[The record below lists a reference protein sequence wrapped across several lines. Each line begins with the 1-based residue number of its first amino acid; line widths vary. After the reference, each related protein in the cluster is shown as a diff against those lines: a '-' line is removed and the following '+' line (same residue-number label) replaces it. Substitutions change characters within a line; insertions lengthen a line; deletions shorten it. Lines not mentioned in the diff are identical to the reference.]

1 MNLKHVLK
9 RKYLILFC
17 LVAPLIDINAE
28 GSAKDN
34 NMIVQQKETMT
45 VTGTVKDATGEPIIG
60 VSVLIKGTSTGG
72 ITDLDGNFSIVTPKK
87 RTILVFTYLGYKTQ
101 EIIVEKNTPIFIVME
116 EDSQQLDEVVVVGY
130 GSQAKISVTGA
141 LGSVKNEEIL
151 PAPVANAGN
160 ALAGRTTGIT
170 TVQRSG
176 EPGRDDAEI
185 YVRGIA
191 TFADGNAK
199 PLILVDGV
207 ERSLSGLDPNEI
219 ESINVMKDAS
229 STAVFGVRGANGVI
243 IVTTKTGQ
251 EGRPKI
257 SLTSN
262 VALQNPIR
270 MPKLLNAYEWASLRN
285 EAAYQDS
292 TDPEQV
298 NYPFSDYDLERYKNG
313 DDPIFHPDIN
323 WMDYMLKNVSIQH
336 QHNLSVQ
343 GGNKR
348 TKYYVSLGYYN
359 QQGIYEM
366 GSFFKDFSA
375 NPKYNRYNV
384 RANLDFN
391 ITNDFTISVKS
402 GVQMTESN
410 YAGSDAKTIM
420 GTIFSANPVMSPV
433 TFDGKMIR
441 NVQGL
446 EKWQISNP
454 PLYEMLSK
462 GFNENFTAR
471 ANIDIAARYKLDKLI
486 KGLAVRGKVAYDNYY
501 YQKVSRSKQIPMYDI
516 KLDPNS
522 SVEEPVAII
531 IPNQYEGPVKTSSD
545 YYDKNRR
552 IYGEVALEY
561 NNNFD
566 GHNVS
571 ALFLGTAERTYN
583 GKNELPYNY
592 LGLVARATYN
602 YKYRYMAEINAGY
615 NGSENFAKGKQF
627 GFFPSFSVGYAF
639 TEDVY
644 FPKNDILSFGKIRA
658 SYGLVGNDR
667 IGGERFLFL
676 PDAYI
681 RVSSPG
687 YYFGTGQTKYS
698 GYKESKLGNPYV
710 TWEKAKKT
718 NLGLDLRFFKD
729 RLNFSADYFIEK
741 RSNILYSLNLPLWFG
756 DPSIVPPYNVGR
768 TENKGYE
775 FEFGYKDEINSIGLT
790 YWVNGNYSFARNKI
804 IYKDEAPKKYPGL
817 YETGSRIGQPK
828 GLIAEGFYNT
838 WEEVNDPDRPRSKW
852 EGNGLRPGDIKY
864 KDITGDNFIDE
875 NDKVNIGYPNVP
887 EIVYGISLGFQWK
900 NFSISALFQG
910 AGHVSTYL
918 SGTAAWPFV
927 AGTKAAF
934 ETAKESWTQ
943 ERYEQGLPIS
953 LPRLSESPEGTKH
966 NYQYSTMWQED
977 ASYLRLK
984 NVEVAYLFK
993 FREKSPVQNLRLY
1006 VNGQNL
1012 CTWTKMSYFD
1022 PEIAD
1027 SNGNAYPMMRV
1038 FNMGI
1043 NIQF

>member
-1 MNLKHVLK
+1 MLFFLCTPLTNL
-9 RKYLILFC
+9 Y
-17 LVAPLIDINAE
+17 AAE
-28 GSAKDN
+28 GTVAGN
-34 NMIVQQKETMT
+34 NVIQQKETIT
-45 VTGTVKDATGEPIIG
+45 VTGNVKDATGEPMIG
-60 VSVLIKGTSTGG
+60 VSVLVKGTATGS
-72 ITDLDGNFSIVTPKK
+72 ITDVDGNFSITVPKK
-87 RTILVFTYLGYKTQ
+87 NATLVFAYLGYKPK
-101 EIIVEKNTPIFIVME
+101 EMLIDKNTKLSVVLE
-116 EDSQQLDEVVVVGY
+116 EDSKQLDEVVVVGY
-130 GSQAKISVTGA
+130 GSQTKISVTGA

-151 PAPVANAGN
+151 KAPVANAGN

-176 EPGRDDAEI
+176 EPGRDDADI

-191 TFADGNAK
+191 TFTDGNAK

-207 ERSLSGLDPNEI
+207 ERSLSGLDSNEI

-251 EGRPKI
+251 EGKPKI

-270 MPKLLNAYEWASLRN
+270 MPELLNAYDWASLRN
-285 EAAYQDS
+285 EAAFQDS
-292 TDPEQV
+292 TDPEHV
-298 NYPFSDYDLERYKNG
+298 NYPFSNFDLERYKNG

-323 WMDYMLKNVSIQH
+323 WIDYMLKDVSVQQ

-343 GGNKR
+343 GGTKR
-348 TKYYVSLGYYN
+348 TKYFVSLGYYN
-359 QQGIYEM
+359 QQGVYEM
-366 GSFFKDFSA
+366 GDFFKEFSA

-384 RANLDFN
+384 RANLDFSIN
-391 ITNDFTISVKS
+391 KDFTISVKS
-402 GVQMTESN
+402 GVQITESN
-410 YAGSDAKTIM
+410 YASSDAKNIM
-420 GTIFSANPVMSPV
+420 QTIFAANPVMSPV
-433 TFDGKMIR
+433 VIDDKMIR

-446 EKWQISNP
+446 EKWQISSP
-454 PLYEMLSK
+454 PLYEMLWR
-462 GFNENFTAR
+462 GYNENFTAR
-471 ANIDIAARYKLDKLI
+471 ANVDIAARYKLDRLL
-486 KGLAVRGKVAYDNYY
+486 KGLAIRGKVAYDNYY
-501 YQKVSRSKQIPMYDI
+501 FQKVSRTKQIPMYDI

-531 IPNQYEGPVKTSSD
+531 VPNQYEGPVKTSSD
-545 YYDKNRR
+545 SYDKSRR
-552 IYGEVALEY
+552 VYGEAALEY
-561 NNNFD
+561 SNSFD
-566 GHNVS
+566 GHSVT
-571 ALFLGTAERTYN
+571 ALFLGTAERSYN
-583 GKNELPYNY
+583 GKNELPFNY

-602 YKYRYMAEINAGY
+602 YKYRYMLEVNAGY

-627 GFFPSFSVGYAF
+627 GFFPSFSLGYAF

-644 FPKNDILSFGKIRA
+644 FPKNNVLSFGKLRA

-676 PDAYI
+676 PDAYVQ
-681 RVSSPG
+681 VSNPG
-687 YYFGTGQTKYS
+687 YYFGTGHSKYN
-698 GYKESKLGNPYV
+698 GYKESKLGNPFV

-718 NLGLDLRFFKD
+718 NIGLDLRFFQD

-756 DPSIVPPYNVGR
+756 DPKIVPPYNVGR

-775 FEFGYKDEINSIGLT
+775 FEIGYKDAINSIGLT

-804 IYKDEAPKKYPGL
+804 VYKDEAPKQYPGL

-828 GLIAEGFYNT
+828 GLIADGFYNT
-838 WEEVNDPDRPRSKW
+838 WEEINDPNRPGSKW
-852 EGNGLRPGDIKY
+852 EGGGLRPGDVKY
-864 KDITGDNFIDE
+864 VDITGDNFIDE
-875 NDKVNIGYPNVP
+875 NDRVNIGYPNIP
-887 EIVYGISLGFQWK
+887 EIVYGVSIGVEWK
-900 NFSISALFQG
+900 NFSVSALFQG
-910 AGHVSTYL
+910 ATHVSTYL
-918 SGTAAWPFV
+918 AGTAAWPFV
-927 AGTKAAF
+927 AGTETAF
-934 ETAKESWTQ
+934 KTAKESWTQ
-943 ERYEQGLPIS
+943 ERYEQGLPIT
-953 LPRLSESPEGTKH
+953 LPRLSESPEATKH
-966 NYQYSTMWQED
+966 NYQYSSLWQRD

-984 NVEVAYLFK
+984 NVEVGYRFK
-993 FREKSPVQNLRLY
+993 FKEKAAVQGLRVY

-1012 CTWTKMSYFD
+1012 CTWTKMPYFD

-1027 SNGNAYPMMRV
+1027 NNGNAYPMMRV

>member
-1 MNLKHVLK
+1 MLLLLCTPLANL
-9 RKYLILFC
+9 YSTG
-17 LVAPLIDINAE
+17 
-28 GSAKDN
+28 GSVTGN
-34 NMIVQQKETMT
+34 NEIRQKETIT
-45 VTGTVKDATGEPIIG
+45 VTGNVKDATGEPMIG
-60 VSVLIKGTSTGG
+60 VSVLVKGTSTGI
-72 ITDLDGNFSIVTPKK
+72 ITDIDGNFSITLSKHNA
-87 RTILVFTYLGYKTQ
+87 ILVFTYLGYKSK
-101 EIIVEKNTPIFIVME
+101 EIVVNQSRSLKIVLE
-116 EDSQQLDEVVVVGY
+116 EDSKQLDEVVVVGY
-130 GSQAKISVTGA
+130 GSQTKISVTGA

-151 PAPVANAGN
+151 KAPVANAGN

-191 TFADGNAK
+191 TFAEGNAK
-199 PLILVDGV
+199 PLVLIDGV
-207 ERSLSGLDPNEI
+207 ERSLSGLDSNEI
-219 ESINVMKDAS
+219 ESINIMKDAS

-251 EGRPKI
+251 EGKPKV

-270 MPKLLNAYEWASLRN
+270 MPELLNAYDWASLRN
-285 EAAYQDS
+285 EAAFQDS
-292 TDPEQV
+292 TDPEHV
-298 NYPFSDYDLERYKNG
+298 NYPFSDFDLERYKNG
-313 DDPIFHPDIN
+313 DDPIFHPNVN
-323 WMDYMLKNVSIQH
+323 WIDYMLKDVSVQQ

-343 GGNKR
+343 GGTKR
-348 TKYYVSLGYYN
+348 TKYFVSLGYYN
-359 QQGIYEM
+359 QQGIYKM
-366 GSFFKDFSA
+366 GNFFKEFSA

-391 ITNDFTISVKS
+391 INRDFNISIKS

-410 YAGSDAKTIM
+410 YASSDAKNIM
-420 GTIFSANPVMSPV
+420 QTIFAANPVMSPV
-433 TFDGKMIR
+433 VIDNKMIR

-454 PLYEMLSK
+454 PLYEMLWK
-462 GFNENFTAR
+462 GYNENFTAR
-471 ANIDIAARYKLDKLI
+471 VNIDITARYKLDILL
-486 KGLAVRGKVAYDNYY
+486 KGLAIRGKVAYDNYY
-501 YQKVSRSKQIPMYDI
+501 YQKISRTKQIPMYDI

-522 SVEEPVAII
+522 SIEEPVAIVV
-531 IPNQYEGPVKTSSD
+531 PNQYEGPVKTSSD
-545 YYDKNRR
+545 AYDKNRR
-552 IYGEVALEY
+552 VYGEAALEY
-561 NNNFD
+561 SNGFD
-566 GHNVS
+566 GHNVT
-571 ALFLGTAERTYN
+571 ALFLGTAERSYN
-583 GKNELPYNY
+583 GKNELPFNY

-602 YKYRYMAEINAGY
+602 YKYRYMVELNAGY

-644 FPKNDILSFGKIRA
+644 FPKNNVLSFGKIRA

-676 PDAYI
+676 PDAYVK
-681 RVSSPG
+681 VSSPG
-687 YYFGTGQTKYS
+687 YYFGTGHTKYN
-698 GYKESKLGNPYV
+698 GYKEAKLGNPFV

-718 NLGLDLRFFKD
+718 NMGIDLRFFED
-729 RLNFSADYFIEK
+729 RLSFSADYFMEK

-756 DPSIVPPYNVGR
+756 DPKIVPPYNVGR

-775 FEFGYKDEINSIGLT
+775 FELGFKDVINSLGLT
-790 YWVNGNYSFARNKI
+790 YWVNANYSFARNKV
-804 IYKDEAPKKYPGL
+804 IYKDEAPKQYSGL

-828 GLIAEGFYNT
+828 GLIADGFYNT
-838 WEEVNDPDRPRSKW
+838 WEEINDPNRPISKW
-852 EGNGLRPGDIKY
+852 EGGGLRPGDVKY
-864 KDITGDNFIDE
+864 VDITGDNFIDE
-875 NDKVNIGYPNVP
+875 NDRVNIGYPNVP
-887 EIVYGISLGFQWK
+887 EIVYGISLGIEWK
-900 NFSISALFQG
+900 NFSVSALFQG

-918 SGTAAWPFV
+918 ASTAAWPFV
-927 AGTKAAF
+927 AGTETAF

-953 LPRLSESPEGTKH
+953 LPRLSESPEVTKH
-966 NYQYSTMWQED
+966 NYQYSSLWQRD

-984 NVEVAYLFK
+984 NVEVGYRFEFK
-993 FREKSPVQNLRLY
+993 EKAVIQGLRVY

-1012 CTWTKMSYFD
+1012 CTWTKMPYFD

-1038 FNMGI
+1038 FNMGV

>member
-1 MNLKHVLK
+1 MLFFLCTPLTNL
-9 RKYLILFC
+9 Y
-17 LVAPLIDINAE
+17 AAE
-28 GSAKDN
+28 GKVTGN
-34 NMIVQQKETMT
+34 NVIQQKETIT
-45 VTGTVKDATGEPIIG
+45 VTGNVKDATGEPMIG
-60 VSVLIKGTSTGG
+60 VSVLVKGTSTGC
-72 ITDLDGNFSIVTPKK
+72 ITDLDGNFSITVPKK
-87 RTILVFTYLGYKTQ
+87 NATLVFAYLGCKPK
-101 EIIVEKNTPIFIVME
+101 EILIDKNPKLSVVL
-116 EDSQQLDEVVVVGY
+116 EDDSKQLDEVVVVGY
-130 GSQAKISVTGA
+130 GSQTKISVTGA
-141 LGSVKNEEIL
+141 VGSVKNEEIL
-151 PAPVANAGN
+151 KAPVANAGN

-176 EPGRDDAEI
+176 EPGRDDADI

-191 TFADGNAK
+191 TFTDGNAK

-207 ERSLSGLDPNEI
+207 ERSLSGLDSNEI

-251 EGRPKI
+251 EGKPKI

-270 MPKLLNAYEWASLRN
+270 MPELLNAYDWASLRN
-285 EAAYQDS
+285 EAAFQDS
-292 TDPEQV
+292 TDPEHV
-298 NYPFSDYDLERYKNG
+298 NYPFSDFDLERYKNG

-323 WMDYMLKNVSIQH
+323 WIDYMLKDVSVQQ

-343 GGNKR
+343 GGTKR
-348 TKYYVSLGYYN
+348 TKYFVSLGYYN
-359 QQGIYEM
+359 QQGVYEM
-366 GSFFKDFSA
+366 GDFFKEFSA

-391 ITNDFTISVKS
+391 INKDFTISVKS

-410 YAGSDAKTIM
+410 YASSDARNIM
-420 GTIFSANPVMSPV
+420 QTIFAANPVMSPV
-433 TFDGKMIR
+433 VIDGKMIR

-446 EKWQISNP
+446 EKWQISSP
-454 PLYEMLSK
+454 PLYEMLWK
-462 GFNENFTAR
+462 GYNENFTAR
-471 ANIDIAARYKLDKLI
+471 ANIDIAARYKLDRFL
-486 KGLAVRGKVAYDNYY
+486 KGLAIRGKVAYDNYY
-501 YQKVSRSKQIPMYDI
+501 FQKVSRTKQIPMYDI

-531 IPNQYEGPVKTSSD
+531 VPNQYEGPVKTSSD
-545 YYDKNRR
+545 SYDKNRR
-552 IYGEVALEY
+552 VYGEAALEY
-561 NNNFD
+561 SNSFG
-566 GHNVS
+566 GHNVT
-571 ALFLGTAERTYN
+571 ALFLGTAERSYN
-583 GKNELPYNY
+583 GKNELPFNY
-592 LGLVARATYN
+592 LGLVARGTYN
-602 YKYRYMAEINAGY
+602 YKYRYMLEVNAGY

-627 GFFPSFSVGYAF
+627 GFFPSFSLGYAF

-644 FPKNDILSFGKIRA
+644 FPKNDVLSFGKIRA

-676 PDAYI
+676 PDAYVQ
-681 RVSSPG
+681 VSNPG
-687 YYFGTGQTKYS
+687 YYFGTGHTKYN
-698 GYKESKLGNPYV
+698 GYKESKLGNPFV

-718 NLGLDLRFFKD
+718 NVGLDLRFFQE

-756 DPSIVPPYNVGR
+756 DPKIVPPYNVGR

-775 FEFGYKDEINSIGLT
+775 FELGYKDVINSIGLT

-804 IYKDEAPKKYPGL
+804 IYKDEAPKQYPGL

-828 GLIAEGFYNT
+828 GLIADGFYNT
-838 WEEVNDPDRPRSKW
+838 WEEINNPKRPVSKW
-852 EGNGLRPGDIKY
+852 EGGGLRPGDVKY
-864 KDITGDNFIDE
+864 VDITGDNFIDE
-875 NDKVNIGYPNVP
+875 NDRVNIGYPNVP
-887 EIVYGISLGFQWK
+887 EIVYGVSLGIEWK
-900 NFSISALFQG
+900 NFSVSALFQG
-910 AGHVSTYL
+910 AAHVSTYL
-918 SGTAAWPFV
+918 AGTAAWPFV
-927 AGTKAAF
+927 AGTETAF

-953 LPRLSESPEGTKH
+953 LPRLSESPEATKH
-966 NYQYSTMWQED
+966 NYQYSSLWQRD

-984 NVEVAYLFK
+984 NVEVGYRFK
-993 FREKSPVQNLRLY
+993 FKEKAAVQGLRVY

-1027 SNGNAYPMMRV
+1027 NNGNAYPMVRV
-1038 FNMGI
+1038 FNMGV